1 MWTEFA
7 NPGEYSTQ
15 SLPMNSHEN
24 RLPATLFT
32 PLRRGVKTL
41 SAAIG
46 AIHPMAGLLL
56 LLALLAL
63 WPLLAPGYFFGAH
76 DGRHS
81 VFYVAMFDEAIR
93 DGALWPRWAMH
104 HNAGYGYPTFIVQ
117 APLAFY
123 AAEFFI
129 LLGFG
134 ITTAVKLTW
143 AAGFLIGG
151 WGMYRLIG
159 YWLLGIGDRDA
170 QAANTQY
177 PIPITQYHPAL
188 LAALLYIFIPYHLL
202 DMYVRAA
209 LAETTLMAWF
219 PWVILAFERLIVR
232 GAGPGWQKR
241 LLLAALA
248 YAGVILTHV
257 IALIAFTPLL
267 VAFILFRL
275 WSVRT
280 PNTQSPISNTPFAP
294 LLLSAAAG
302 LCGILL
308 SAIFLLPLLAEG
320 PLLDQSVYTDNTYS
334 YARHWVQFSQFFDP
348 FWGYGFSDDPVGAND
363 GMGFQVGAVALL
375 LALASGYGLWKARS
389 RRDRGW
395 QLEAFLLLISGAI
408 FFFVTP
414 AAEAVWQ
421 LLPMV
426 EVIQFP
432 WRLLA
437 LSSFTISALGGLA
450 AARLLGS
457 LPVDEPAEESVVAGG
472 VALALLVVLGSV
484 AYARPGGWEPV
495 EAWREDGRAVYQFEQ
510 QHPDMLG
517 YTSWVEQPFTQ
528 SALTPK
534 YAAADFSND
543 RLERLGI
550 LSGDGAVLYH
560 YSRGHSFGGEVEM
573 ASPGVVQIRV
583 YYFPGWQVRLDGRPV
598 AHRLSPPDGL
608 MEVDVPA
615 GRHRI
620 DMRMGSTPVR
630 SAGIVISAATLLLLL
645 GLVAWGQ
652 RRG

>member
-1 MWTEFA
+1 MNLSQMNFLENIRGRVA
-7 NPGEYSTQ
+7 GYAARLMAMLSRLNPYAV
-15 SLPMNSHEN
+15 L
-24 RLPATLFT
+24 A
-32 PLRRGVKTL
+32 V
-41 SAAIG
+41 
-46 AIHPMAGLLL
+46 
-56 LLALLAL
+56 LLAIFAL
-63 WPLLAPGYFFGAH
+63 WPLLAPGYFYASH

-81 VFYVAMFDEAIR
+81 VFYVTMFDEAIR

-123 AAEFFI
+123 AAEFFV

-143 AAGFLIGG
+143 AAGFLVGG
-151 WGMYRLIG
+151 WGMFWLIRDWG
-159 YWLLGIGDRDA
+159 LGTGDSKFA
-170 QAANTQY
+170 QSPVPAPQSM
-177 PIPITQYHPAL
+177 IPAL

-202 DMYVRAA
+202 DAYVRAA

-219 PWVILAFERLIVR
+219 PWVFLAFERLIVGGSR
-232 GAGPGWQKR
+232 SGWQTR

-275 WSVRT
+275 WSVRQPDNSQFT
-280 PNTQSPISNTPFAP
+280 IRNSQFF
-294 LLLSAAAG
+294 LQVFLSAAAG
-302 LCGILL
+302 IAAILL

-334 YARHWVQFSQFFDP
+334 YTRHWVQFSQFFDP
-348 FWGYGFSDDPVGAND
+348 FWGYGFSDDPAGAND
-363 GMGFQVGAVALL
+363 GMGFQVGLVVLL
-375 LALASGYGLWKARS
+375 LALANGYGLWRDRRRRS
-389 RRDRGW
+389 RGW
-395 QLEAFLLLISGAI
+395 QLEAFLLVISAAILFLI
-408 FFFVTP
+408 TP
-414 AAEAVWQ
+414 AAAPIWR

-437 LSSFTISALGGLA
+437 LSGFTLSALGGLA
-450 AARLLGS
+450 GARLLHNG
-457 LPVDEPAEESVVAGG
+457 LLETKGEPLAGG
-472 VALALLVVLGSV
+472 ALLALLVIFASLHF
-484 AYARPGGWEPV
+484 ATPETLQPV
-495 EAWREDGRAVYQFEQ
+495 EAWREDGRAIYQFEQ

-517 YTSWVEQPFTQ
+517 YTRWVEHPFTQ
-528 SALTPK
+528 SAMTDQ
-534 YAAADFSND
+534 YAAPDFSNHK
-543 RLERLGI
+543 LERLGI
-550 LSGDGAVLYH
+550 LSGEGTLLYH

-573 ASPGVVQIRV
+573 ASAGVVQIRV
-583 YYFPGWQVRLDGRPV
+583 YFFPGWQVRMDDALV
-598 AHRLSPPDGL
+598 THRLSPPDGL
-608 MEVDVPA
+608 MEIDVPA

-630 SAGIVISAATLLLLL
+630 TTGIAISGLTLALLV
-645 GLVAWGQ
+645 GLAISRPRNQ
-652 RRG
+652 

>member
-1 MWTEFA
+1 MTILSFW
-7 NPGEYSTQ
+7 
-15 SLPMNSHEN
+15 
-24 RLPATLFT
+24 
-32 PLRRGVKTL
+32 RRGVDLL
-41 SAAIG
+41 SAALR
-46 AIHPMAGLLL
+46 AVHPAAGLLL
-56 LLALLAL
+56 LLALFAL
-63 WPLLAPGYFFGAH
+63 WPLLAPGYFYGAH

-81 VFYVAMFDEAIR
+81 VFYVSMFDEAIR

-134 ITTAVKLTW
+134 VTSAVKLTW
-143 AAGFLIGG
+143 AAGFLLGG
-151 WGMYRLIG
+151 WGMYRLIRD
-159 YWLLGIGDRDA
+159 WRLEIGDLSS
-170 QAANTQY
+170 TQS
-177 PIPITQYHPAL
+177 PISNLQSLPAL

-219 PWVILAFERLIVR
+219 PWVILAFERLIVG

-248 YAGVILTHV
+248 YTGVILTHV

-267 VAFILFRL
+267 IAFILFRL
-275 WSVRT
+275 WTIRAGPSALHNSQFTVHH
-280 PNTQSPISNTPFAP
+280 SPFHPF
-294 LLLSAAAG
+294 LLSAAAG
-302 LCGILL
+302 LSGILL

-334 YARHWVQFSQFFDP
+334 YARHWVQFSQFLDP
-348 FWGYGFSDDPVGAND
+348 FWGYGFSDDPLGADD
-363 GMGFQVGAVALL
+363 GMGFQVGVVALL
-375 LALASGYGLWKARS
+375 LALASAYGLWQARS
-389 RRDRGW
+389 RRDGGW
-395 QLEAFLLLISGAI
+395 HLEAFLLLISGAI
-408 FFFVTP
+408 LFFVTP

-421 LLPMV
+421 RLPMV

-437 LSSFTISALGGLA
+437 LSSFTVSGLGGLA
-450 AARLLGS
+450 AARLLGRR
-457 LPVDEPAEESVVAGG
+457 PADAGAEESHLAGG
-472 VALALLVVLGSV
+472 VALALLIGLGSV
-484 AYARPGGWEPV
+484 AYAQPQGWQPV

-517 YTSWVEQPFTQ
+517 YTRWVEQPFTQ
-528 SALTPK
+528 SALTGQ

-543 RLERLGI
+543 KLERLGI
-550 LSGDGAVLYH
+550 LSGDGTVLYH

-573 ASPGVVQIRV
+573 ATPGVVQMRV
-583 YYFPGWQVRLDGRPV
+583 YYFPGWQVRMDGAPV

-608 MEVDVPA
+608 IEFDVPA
-615 GRHRI
+615 GRYRI
-620 DMRMGSTPVR
+620 DMRMGSTPPR
-630 SAGIVISAATLLLLL
+630 TAGMAISAATLLVLL
-645 GLVAWGQ
+645 GLLFVG
-652 RRG
+652 RGTAGAKGRH

>member
-1 MWTEFA
+1 MNFLENIRDRVGAYTTRLA
-7 NPGEYSTQ
+7 ATAGRLNPY
-15 SLPMNSHEN
+15 
-24 RLPATLFT
+24 A
-32 PLRRGVKTL
+32 
-41 SAAIG
+41 
-46 AIHPMAGLLL
+46 LLTV
-56 LLALLAL
+56 LLALFAL
-63 WPLLAPGYFFGAH
+63 WPLFAPGYFFGAH

-81 VFYVAMFDEAIR
+81 VFYVTMFDEAIR

-123 AAEFFI
+123 AAEFFV

-151 WGMYRLIG
+151 WGMYWLIRD
-159 YWLLGIGDRDA
+159 WEGDES
-170 QAANTQY
+170 
-177 PIPITQYHPAL
+177 PISNLQSLPAL
-188 LAALLYIFIPYHLL
+188 IAALLYIFIPYHLL

-209 LAETTLMAWF
+209 LAETTLIAWF
-219 PWVILAFERLIVR
+219 PWVFLAFERLIVGGR
-232 GAGPGWQKR
+232 NPGWQKR
-241 LLLAALA
+241 LLLAALT

-275 WSVRT
+275 WTTRKHEEPSRSRL
-280 PNTQSPISNTPFAP
+280 PSRIPPSAFRIFLA
-294 LLLSAAAG
+294 LLAGVSA
-302 LCGILL
+302 ILL
-308 SAIFLLPLLAEG
+308 AAIFLLPLLAEG
-320 PLLDQSVYTDNTYS
+320 PLLDQSVYTGNTYE

-363 GMGFQVGAVALL
+363 GMGFQVGLMALL
-375 LALASGYGLWKARS
+375 LALASGYGLWRERRQRS
-389 RRDRGW
+389 RPL
-395 QLEAFLLLISGAI
+395 QIEAFLLVISAAI
-408 FFFVTP
+408 LFLVTP
-414 AAEAVWQ
+414 AAAPIWG

-437 LSSFTISALGGLA
+437 LSGFTLSALGGLA
-450 AARLLGS
+450 GARLLASNLLHGNRE
-457 LPVDEPAEESVVAGG
+457 LLAGG
-472 VALALLVVLGSV
+472 VVLALLVVFAS
-484 AYARPGGWEPV
+484 ARLATPETLQPV

-517 YTSWVEQPFTQ
+517 YTQWVEEHFTQ
-528 SALTPK
+528 SAMTAQ
-534 YAAADFSND
+534 YAAPDFSND
-543 RLERLGI
+543 KLERLGI
-550 LSGDGAVLYH
+550 LSGEGTVLYH

-573 ASPGVVQIRV
+573 TKPGVVQIRV
-583 YYFPGWQVRLDGRPV
+583 YFFPGWQVQMDGALV

-608 MEVDVPA
+608 IEIDVPA

-620 DMRMGSTPVR
+620 AMRMGSTPVR
-630 SAGIVISAATLLLLL
+630 TAGIAISGLTLALLVGLAVL
-645 GLVAWGQ
+645 G
-652 RRG
+652 RKNS